1 MSIER
6 VRCAYC
12 REIVATVDTDMLMT
26 PLRGTMFV
34 PLHFELGGHPM
45 FSEHSDWQSLFCVKN
60 AVLHPGAHRIVKE
73 DGVVEFEDGTFW
85 VDGEIVDPRYK
96 PPNLWEQDPDL
107 DAEWD
112 RRMKA
117 TTQAA
122 QEEKSAQAA
131 ELKKSPGRPRKHDSA
146 TTKRKPGRPS
156 KKKG

>member
-12 REIVATVDTDMLMT
+12 REIVATVDTDTLKT
-26 PLRGTMFV
+26 PLCGAMFT

-73 DGVVEFEDGTFW
+73 DGVIEFEDGAFW
-85 VDGEIVDPRYK
+85 MNGEIVGRAEPAD
-96 PPNLWEQDPDL
+96 LWQTDPDL
-107 DAEWD
+107 DAEWK

-117 TTQAA
+117 TTQTA
-122 QEEKSAQAA
+122 EEIPETPAKPMA
-131 ELKKSPGRPRKHDSA
+131 KRGPGRPRKHDPA
-146 TTKRKPGRPS
+146 PKKKPGRPS
-156 KKKG
+156 KKKKG